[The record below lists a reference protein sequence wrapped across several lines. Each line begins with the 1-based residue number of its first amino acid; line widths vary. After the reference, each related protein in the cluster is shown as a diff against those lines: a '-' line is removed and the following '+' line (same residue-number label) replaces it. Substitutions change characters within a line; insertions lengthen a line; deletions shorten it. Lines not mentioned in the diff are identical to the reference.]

1 MRQSLVGEVVEDE
14 VVDEEEEEVEK
25 MEEQEEEM
33 RRRARM
39 KTRGIGTVSRTDEI

>member
-1 MRQSLVGEVVEDE
+1 MRQSLVGEVVEEE
-14 VVDEEEEEVEK
+14 VVDEEEVEK